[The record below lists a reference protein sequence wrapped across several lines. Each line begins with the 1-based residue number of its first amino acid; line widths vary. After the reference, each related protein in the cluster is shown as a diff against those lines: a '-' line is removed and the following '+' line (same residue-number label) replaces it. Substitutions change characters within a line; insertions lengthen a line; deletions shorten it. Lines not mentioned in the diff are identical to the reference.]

1 MLIVIYR
8 YVNRAY
14 TEGSVYINEDY
25 FCDSLERPVTDYTLA
40 DWKVPGKVAIPYGEY
55 EVVRKVSPK
64 FSPRFNGR
72 LMAYIEGIPQFSG
85 VLFHAGN
92 TVTDTEGCV
101 LLGERTSPGRLSN
114 SRATVER
121 FLDLLDRVG
130 TEKVK
135 VKIE

>member
-1 MLIVIYR
+1 MRITLYR
-8 YVNRAY
+8 YVSAEF
-14 TEGSVYINEDY
+14 TEGSIYIDGGY
-25 FCDSLERPVTDYTLA
+25 FCDSLELPVTDYSIP

-92 TVTDTEGCV
+92 TVADTEGCV
-101 LLGERTSPGRLSN
+101 LLGERTSPGYLTN
-114 SRATVER
+114 SRATVEK
-121 FLDLLDRVG
+121 FLDLLDGIG
-130 TEKVK
+130 TEKIK
-135 VKIE
+135 IKIE